1 MGCSAETDALG
12 FPFAAVIGQDDFKLA
27 LLACAVDPSIGGVLA
42 SGERGTAKSTLARSF
57 ASLLPALDDRRPAPF
72 VELPLGATI
81 DRLTGS
87 VDTARL
93 LAGEGAEIRPGLPAL
108 ADGGVLYADE
118 VNLLGDHLVDLLLDA
133 AAFGRVH
140 VERDGVSAT
149 HRSRFV
155 LVGTMNPEEGELRP
169 QLLDRFGLS
178 VAIAAPSTADE
189 RSAIVTRRL
198 AYERDPAGFAGGFAS
213 TQRALAEIVANAR
226 ETRAGVLLSVEQL
239 ELITRLC
246 LRLNVEGMRGDVV
259 TARAAVALAALDGR
273 NSVDERDVA
282 TAARL
287 ALAHRVPAPDAA
299 LERLG
304 AEDVAT
310 AILALR
316 DGEDALP
323 NERTSPA
330 REIRAQ
336 ENQLPEVTVR
346 TLPPRTAAAVRSAPE
361 PDFTAENRPAGSPRR
376 HGGDEATGRNERT
389 ASPPPRIK
397 KSHQGA
403 ASGRGRRADG
413 GDRPAVDHTE
423 ASIEATPD
431 LDPLATARAAVTRR
445 LVSGGS
451 GAVTA
456 DDLRARVR
464 AGREANLLLCVVD
477 GSSSVLESGRAGD
490 LRGMLTG
497 LVADARRKRDRV
509 GLIVFRGR
517 EARLVAPPT
526 RNHAVALGAIESIE
540 PGGTTPLAEGIRVA
554 HQTAL
559 RELRR
564 NPGLQPVVVLVTDGY
579 ANISRGGDAIGEAR
593 QAARALQRDKISLVV
608 IGETSSG
615 ALAFARSVRCEF
627 HPFDPPGAGRRAA

>member
-1 MGCSAETDALG
+1 M
-12 FPFAAVIGQDDFKLA
+12 IGQDDFKLA

-57 ASLLPALDDRRPAPF
+57 ASLLPALDDQRPAPF

-81 DRLTGS
+81 DRLAGS
-87 VDTARL
+87 LDTARL
-93 LAGEGAEIRPGLPAL
+93 LAGEGAEIRPGLLAS

-118 VNLLGDHLVDLLLDA
+118 VNLLGDHLVDLLLDG

-140 VERDGVSAT
+140 VERDGVSAV
-149 HRSRFV
+149 HDSRFV

-178 VAIAAPSTADE
+178 VAITAPVTAAE

-198 AYERDPAGFAGGFAS
+198 AFERDPAKFAEGYAA
-213 TQRALAEIVANAR
+213 TQQALAEIVANAR
-226 ETRAGVLLSVEQL
+226 AARAEVLLSEGLL
-239 ELITRLC
+239 ELVSRLC

-273 NSVDERDVA
+273 ESVDERDVA

-287 ALAHRVPAPDAA
+287 ALAHRVSSSDATA
-299 LERLG
+299 ARLG
-304 AEDVAT
+304 GEEVAA

-316 DGEDALP
+316 DGEDALEDEQHSRP
-323 NERTSPA
+323 
-330 REIRAQ
+330 RE
-336 ENQLPEVTVR
+336 NTVR
-346 TLPPRTAAAVRSAPE
+346 AIAPRTAAAVRSAPE
-361 PDFTAENRPAGSPRR
+361 PEITAEIQPADAPRR
-376 HGGDEATGRNERT
+376 AGDDEAATQSERPRPP
-389 ASPPPRIK
+389 APPRINTPRR
-397 KSHQGA
+397 GA
-403 ASGRGRRADG
+403 AIGRGQRATG
-413 GDRPAVDHTE
+413 GDRPAVDHTVASSE
-423 ASIEATPD
+423 APAD

-445 LVSGGS
+445 LVSGGT
-451 GAVTA
+451 GVVTA

-477 GSSSVLESGRAGD
+477 GSSSVLENGHAGD

-526 RNHAVALGAIESIE
+526 RNHAAALGAIETLE

-608 IGETSSG
+608 IGETASG
-615 ALAFARSVRCEF
+615 APAFARSTRCEF